1 MRRKGMVLNLISKAA
16 RIILTL
22 GISVLATVFLGGG
35 VIASPASAA
44 TTPKITQHYNGKL
57 LPWNKET
64 WNGAASCAVVS
75 ATDVY
80 CFDTVA
86 ESEAFTAEKSQAAPA
101 STQGYDCTGFTYL
114 NGNGHHLQFKDWGY
128 WQNLGQ
134 WINPL
139 PLYVESW
146 ANNFNTCKSYFRYA
160 GGACY
165 YIAPGA
171 GTINF
176 TSPSYP
182 PADQVFLQKPSNPP
196 APGC

>member
-1 MRRKGMVLNLISKAA
+1 MISKAA

-22 GISVLATVFLGGG
+22 GTSVLATIFLGGG

-44 TTPKITQHYNGKL
+44 TTPTITQHYNGKL
-57 LPWNKET
+57 LPWDKET
-64 WNGAASCAVVS
+64 WNGATSCAVVS

-80 CFDTVA
+80 CFDTQA
-86 ESEAFTAEKSQAAPA
+86 EAEAFTAEQAQAAPA
-101 STQGYDCTGFTYL
+101 STLGYDCTDWTHLY
-114 NGNGHHLQFKDWGY
+114 GNNHHLQFRDWGY
-128 WQNLGQ
+128 WQNLNQ
-134 WINPL
+134 WVTI

-146 ANNFNTCKSYFRYA
+146 SNRFNTCKSYFRYA
-160 GGACY
+160 GGACQ

-171 GTINF
+171 GPITFN
-176 TSPSYP
+176 PSR